1 MTEDLLRVPRSAH
14 PEPTEPRLRSRRV
27 PLWAYAGGLA
37 VIVGGM
43 LVAASALGWFV
54 TTGRGATLAARP
66 AAAGAPPAPAATAA
80 PSGTGSPS
88 AGTTRTPSPTGSG
101 TPKGTGTGVPGEEKA
116 APTSGSSPDDVKG
129 WMSVQQVLDAF
140 PVSQADLYARF
151 AIPAGTATSATL
163 SELAESSGGGFD
175 VPALREWLG
184 EASG

>member
-14 PEPTEPRLRSRRV
+14 PEPTRPRLRSRRV
-27 PLWAYAGGLA
+27 PLGAYAGGLA
-37 VIVGGM
+37 LIVGGM

-66 AAAGAPPAPAATAA
+66 VAAAPAPAATAA
-80 PSGTGSPS
+80 PSDAATPS

-101 TPKGTGTGVPGEEKA
+101 TPKGTGTGEPGQVKA
-116 APTSGSSPDDVKG
+116 APTSGASPDDVKG

-140 PVSQADLYARF
+140 PVSQTDLYARF
-151 AIPAGTATSATL
+151 AIPAGTATSTTL

-175 VPALREWLG
+175 VPALRAWLG

>member
-14 PEPTEPRLRSRRV
+14 PEPTRPRLRSRRV
-27 PLWAYAGGLA
+27 PLGAYAGVLLSSSVDARGRERPGLVRHHRA
-37 VIVGGM
+37 
-43 LVAASALGWFV
+43 
-54 TTGRGATLAARP
+54 GATLAARP
-66 AAAGAPPAPAATAA
+66 VAAAPAPAATAA
-80 PSGTGSPS
+80 PSDAATPS

-101 TPKGTGTGVPGEEKA
+101 TPKSTGTGEPGQEKA
-116 APTSGSSPDDVKG
+116 APTSGASPDDVKG

>member
-1 MTEDLLRVPRSAH
+1 MTQDLLRVPRSAH
-14 PEPTEPRLRSRRV
+14 PVPTEPRLRSRRV
-27 PLWAYAGGLA
+27 PLGVYAGGIA
-37 VIVGGM
+37 VIVGGL
-43 LVAASALGWFV
+43 LVVASALGWFV

-66 AAAGAPPAPAATAA
+66 AAAAPAPAATTA
-80 PSGTGSPS
+80 PSGAAAPS

-140 PVSQADLYARF
+140 PVSQTDLYARF
-151 AIPAGTATSATL
+151 AIPAGTATSTTL

-175 VPALREWLG
+175 VPALRAWLG